1 MSTGA
6 RLGILAAIIVAA
18 VVALV
23 IASGGSDNNST
34 TTTSAATAT
43 QATGTGT
50 ATTTST
56 STTATQSEPAG
67 PKTFTVIVKNAKP
80 AGGIEKIK
88 VNKGDEVRIVV
99 NSDTTDEVHLHGYD
113 IHKDVKAGGSATF
126 NFKATIDGGFVMELE
141 SRGEQI
147 AELTVEP

>member
-6 RLGILAAIIVAA
+6 RLGILAAIIVVA

-23 IASGGSDNNST
+23 IAGGGSNDSST
-34 TTTSAATAT
+34 TTTSASTAT
-43 QATGTGT
+43 QSTGT
-50 ATTTST
+50 ATSTST
-56 STTATQSEPAG
+56 STTTTQSQPAG
-67 PKTFTVIVKNAKP
+67 PKTFTVTVKNAKP
-80 AGGIEKIK
+80 AGGVKKIK
-88 VNKGDEVRIVV
+88 VNKGDQVRIVV

-113 IHKDVKAGGSATF
+113 IHQDVKAGGSATF
-126 NFKATIDGGFVMELE
+126 NFKATIDGGFIMELE